1 MCTIPTAI
9 NNEEININDTII
21 EKETTTVI
29 QGVSERIVNVL
40 GGDSMEY
47 SE

>member
-1 MCTIPTAI
+1 MCPIFVVKR
-9 NNEEININDTII
+9 I
-21 EKETTTVI
+21 EWLPYGYI

-40 GGDSMEY
+40 GSGSMDQ